1 MGLPATSL
9 TYVSPEEY
17 LASERRAETKHEY
30 WNGEIRAMSGA
41 SFTHN
46 RIAANLT
53 GELYLQLK
61 GKSCSVV
68 GSDQRVQVLSESTFV
83 YPDVTV
89 VCGQPQF
96 EDNTKPDTLLNPT
109 LLVEVLSASTKSH
122 DRGDKF
128 FLYRQL
134 PTLQQYL
141 LLDSQRVHAELH
153 TRDAQS
159 RWILTETT
167 DLQAI
172 LLLDSISCQ
181 VPLADVYAGLP
192 LS

>member
-1 MGLPATSL
+1 MTSSDGTSCNATHL
-9 TYVSPEEY
+9 CFARRVSGGRTPRGNQTRV
-17 LASERRAETKHEY
+17 LGRRNPGHV
-30 WNGEIRAMSGA
+30 GA
-41 SFTHN
+41 SFAHN

-53 GELYLQLK
+53 IEIGVQLK

-83 YPDVTV
+83 YPDLTV
-89 VCGQPQF
+89 VCGPPQF
-96 EDNTKPDTLLNPT
+96 EDHTKPDTLLNPT
-109 LLVEVLSASTKSH
+109 LLVEVLSASTKSP

-159 RWILTETT
+159 RWILTCTPSCSST
-167 DLQAI
+167 ALAAKYRWPMCTQAWN
-172 LLLDSISCQ
+172 
-181 VPLADVYAGLP
+181 
-192 LS
+192 